1 MQARDAPD
9 VAPLLQTLSTSIEG
23 QAVELITTI
32 LGTAL
37 GGLIGYFFSRLQW
50 KKALEHEDRVYK
62 LESKRKLVELSY
74 EVIEYVR
81 DYYCN
86 SKSMEIGEFMV
97 CMSGKNPLKKMLAV
111 VVTSAPELSSE
122 VDTLKTQ
129 VDRMMGPEYPVPED
143 KYRAAIDAANQFGR
157 NTVAHVKSHA

>member
-1 MQARDAPD
+1 MIAA
-9 VAPLLQTLSTSIEG
+9 LSTSIEG
-23 QAVELITTI
+23 QSVELITTI

-50 KKALEHEDRVYK
+50 KKALEHEERVYK

-74 EVIEYVR
+74 EAIEYVR

-86 SKSMEIGEFMV
+86 SKSMPIGELMV
-97 CMSGKNPLKKMLAV
+97 CMSGKNPLKKMLAI

-122 VDTLKTQ
+122 IDTLKSQ
-129 VDRMMGPEYPVPED
+129 IDQMMEPEYPVPEE
-143 KYRAAIDAANQFGR
+143 KYRAAIEAANQFGR
-157 NTVAHVKSHA
+157 NTVADAKPHT

>member
-1 MQARDAPD
+1 M
-9 VAPLLQTLSTSIEG
+9 
-23 QAVELITTI
+23 ELFATI

-62 LESKRKLVELSY
+62 LESKRKLVALSY
-74 EVIEYVR
+74 ETIEYVR
-81 DYYCN
+81 DYYSN

-97 CMSGKNPLKKMLAV
+97 CMSGKNPLKTMLAV

-122 VDTLKTQ
+122 IDKLKTKI
-129 VDRMMGPEYPVPED
+129 DKMMGPEYPVPEE

-157 NTVAHVKSHA
+157 TTVAHVKSHA